1 MALDLTGI
9 HNENEYY
16 THHYLSAILEGD
28 LKDVFEKWNERKNAQ
43 GLEPPFTLLARLP
56 REYAAVRARMAK
68 AKGSAA
74 LLELQQHFLARLFD
88 ALGYGCSASIRE
100 LDDGA
105 LIPIFGE
112 MQRSTGDPL
121 LWIIETIASADEA
134 GDPLLARFDAVQY
147 GSTDASLHITD
158 VDLGELITR
167 RVFTREEP
175 PRWLLVASMDAVLL
189 IDRTKWNEKRLLR
202 FDLRELFNGCEQ
214 AAFRA
219 MAALLHRESI
229 CPDEGSPLLDTLD
242 ENSHK
247 HAFAVSEDLK
257 YSARE
262 AVELLGNEAVRYLR
276 DVLHE
281 GVFNS
286 RLDAEQLTKECL
298 RYLYRLL
305 FLFYVEARPELKYA
319 PMQSAEYRSGYS
331 LESLRDIE
339 LLPLTTEESRNG
351 RFIDESLTL
360 LFQLVYN
367 GLNYTEVQGAL
378 ELDEK
383 PFHHTFRMTPLNSHL
398 FDPAGTPTLNRVRFR
413 NSVLQRVIELLSLS
427 RPRGS
432 RERRGRISYAQLG
445 INQLGAVYEGLLSYS
460 GFFAE
465 TDLYEVKKADEA
477 YDELNAAFFV
487 KAEDLPKYTDEEKV
501 YNPDRT
507 LKKYE
512 KGAFIYRLAGRTRE
526 KSASYYTPEVLTRC
540 LVKYALKEL
549 LEGKN
554 ADDILHLKICEMAL
568 GSGAFANE
576 AVNQLAEAYLDRK
589 QRETGHIIGHDE
601 YGREKQKVKMFMAD
615 NNVFG
620 VDLNPVAVELAEISL
635 WLNTMFD
642 GAFVPWFG
650 MQLVTGNSLIGARR
664 QVFSSELLVQKKRG
678 DATWLDAVPERVCS
692 FATELATR
700 PEHNT
705 KSFNKD
711 NSSSRDPQSVFH
723 FLLPDSGM
731 AEYTD
736 KVVNDLAPVELKYIK
751 AWRKEFTRP
760 FSEAD
765 VAVLERLSLAIDR
778 LWDAHASRQRNIR
791 ERTTDFFPVFGQEG
805 TIPVTLPTTT
815 QWKDKVFREEFKSV
829 GVRNS
834 SPYRRLKLVMDYW
847 CALWFWP
854 IEKARLLPSRD
865 EYLME
870 LTMILEGA
878 VYETAGAVGETI
890 PLFATTAPLEEQQK
904 MVDELGFVNVDRLCE
919 QFERLEL
926 VNELNGRYRFHHWEL
941 EYADLFRERGGF
953 DLLVGNPPWIKL
965 EWNERNLLG
974 DFDPYFVLKNLSA
987 AEAAKLRSS
996 KLSDRNLCAEYFHE
1010 CNDIAASQNFLSA
1023 RQNYA
1028 LLEGIPSNLFKNFIL
1043 SAEWAGTPDGVV
1055 GLLHPEGVFDDPR
1068 GGRLREHLYHRLRAH
1083 FQFENQKLLF
1093 QEIGNTRKYSICI
1106 YGPEKDCGF
1115 SHMSNLFHPCVI
1127 DQSIAG
1133 NGGPYC
1139 EGIKTDDNKW
1149 SLKGHRDRLV
1159 AVDSEILRMSA
1170 ILFDEPGTKPLEARL
1185 PVIHAASLV
1194 KVLQKFTQ
1202 QTTRLA
1208 DRGGAFSATGFWDE
1222 AGRRKDATISRQT
1235 QFAGQAVRWIV
1246 SGPQLGVANG
1256 FHQTP
1261 NTICETHRAYSRIDP
1276 LEIPDDYLP
1285 RTNYIP
1291 SGDKARYNSRLPRA
1305 EFGLKLPLTD
1315 FYRVFTRRQLSQSGE
1330 RTLIPSIIPPGVAHI
1345 DSVFSLAFEN
1355 LKDALLVASTWSS
1368 MPFDFFVKSTGK
1380 EDFRLE
1386 LAQQLP
1392 LIAGDHQSL
1401 PMLFIRTL
1409 VLNSLT
1415 GHYAA
1420 LWSESWMASF
1430 VHERWAKASP
1440 RLDNGFFSSL
1450 TPQWQRNY
1458 ALRTDYSRR
1467 QALIEIDVL
1476 VSMALG
1482 LTLDELCTIYRIQ
1495 FPVLRQNENDTW
1507 YDRNGRIVFT
1517 CSKGLP
1523 GVGFPRKAKPREG
1536 EPIGWEDVKDMQS
1549 GSVSRT
1555 VTEDYLPGGPRQ
1567 RTIVYE
1573 APFDRCD
1580 REEDYATAWREFE
1593 RRGLDKSVSQK

>member
-68 AKGSAA
+68 TKGSGA
-74 LLELQQHFLARLFD
+74 LLELQQHFLARLFE
-88 ALGYGCSASIRE
+88 ALGYECSASIRE

-105 LIPIFGE
+105 LIPILGE
-112 MQRSTGDPL
+112 VQRSTGDPL
-121 LWIIETIASADEA
+121 LWIIETIASADET
-134 GDPLLARFDAVQY
+134 GDPLLARFDAVQF
-147 GSTDASLHITD
+147 GGTEASPHITD
-158 VDLGELITR
+158 VDVGELITR

-202 FDLRELFNGCEQ
+202 FDLRELFGGREQ

-262 AVELLGNEAVRYLR
+262 AVELLGNEAVRYMR

-351 RFIDESLTL
+351 HFIDESLAL

-383 PFHHTFRMTPLNSHL
+383 PFHHTFRITPLNSHL

-465 TDLYEVKKADEA
+465 SDLYEVKKADEA

-512 KGAFIYRLAGRTRE
+512 KGTFIYRLAGRTRE

-549 LEGKN
+549 LEGRN
-554 ADDILHLKICEMAL
+554 ADDILQLKICEMAL

-589 QRETGHIIGHDE
+589 QKETGRTIGHDE

-678 DATWLDAVPERVCS
+678 DATWLDAVPVRFS
-692 FATELATR
+692 FSAAGMETR

-705 KSFNKD
+705 KSFNND
-711 NSSSRDPQSVFH
+711 NRASRDPHSVFH

-736 KVVNDLAPVELKYIK
+736 KVINDLAPAELKYIK

-765 VAVLERLSLAIDR
+765 VAVLERLSHAIDR
-778 LWDAHASRQRNIR
+778 LWEAHATKQRSIR

-805 TIPVTLPTTT
+805 AIPATLPTTT
-815 QWKDKVFREEFKSV
+815 QWKDKVFREEFRSV

-878 VYETAGAVGETI
+878 VYETAGVVGETI
-890 PLFATTAPLEEQQK
+890 PLFATTAPIEEQQK

-919 QFERLEL
+919 QFERLQL

-965 EWNERNLLG
+965 EWNEGALLG
-974 DFDPYFVLKNLSA
+974 DYEPSFLLHKHSA
-987 AEAAKLRSS
+987 AAISLLR
-996 KLSDRNLCAEYFHE
+996 KETIETHALKAEYLSEFVE
-1010 CNDIAASQNFLSA
+1010 ITATQNFLNA
-1023 RQNYA
+1023 RQNYP
-1028 LLEGIPSNLFKNFIL
+1028 LLQGSQSNLYKCFLPAAWSN
-1043 SAEWAGTPDGVV
+1043 ANAAGVSGI
-1055 GLLHPEGVFDDPR
+1055 LHPEGVYDDPK
-1068 GGRLREHLYHRLRAH
+1068 GGPLREQIYRRLRKH
-1083 FQFENQKLLF
+1083 FQFENKLMLF
-1093 QEIGNTRKYSICI
+1093 PEVDHHVRYSINI
-1106 YGPEKDCGF
+1106 HVNQSKDVF
-1115 SHMSNLFHPCVI
+1115 SSISNLFHPVTI
-1127 DQSIAG
+1127 DWSFDHDGRGICG
-1133 NGGPYC
+1133 
-1139 EGIKTDDNKW
+1139 GIKDEASAWNLGGHSDRIIHVTPDVLALFGSVFDDE
-1149 SLKGHRDRLV
+1149 
-1159 AVDSEILRMSA
+1159 DSSA
-1170 ILFDEPGTKPLEARL
+1170 FQARL
-1185 PVIHAASLV
+1185 PVIHSKQV
-1194 KVLQKFTQ
+1194 IDVLRRFAD
-1202 QTTRLA
+1202 QTNRLA
-1208 DRGGAFSATGFWDE
+1208 GIGEEYFSTEMWHETNAQRDGTI
-1222 AGRRKDATISRQT
+1222 RRHTDFPGST
-1235 QFAGQAVRWIV
+1235 QASIY
-1246 SGPQLGVANG
+1246 SGPHFYVGNPLYKS
-1256 FHQTP
+1256 P
-1261 NTICETHRAYSRIDP
+1261 KEDCELSSDFSPID
-1276 LEIPDDYLP
+1276 LAEIPDDYLP
-1285 RTNYIP
+1285 RTNYVP
-1291 SGDKARYNSRLPRA
+1291 ACDETTYLARTPAVTWDKRPVTDYFRLISRKMLP
-1305 EFGLKLPLTD
+1305 PPN
-1315 FYRVFTRRQLSQSGE
+1315 E
-1330 RTLIPSIIPPGVAHI
+1330 RTLSSAIMPKGAGHI
-1345 DSVFSLAFEN
+1345 HGGFSMAFESIDR
-1355 LKDALLVASTWSS
+1355 LIIATAQFISL
-1368 MPFDFFVKSTGK
+1368 PFDFFVKSTGK
-1380 EDFRLE
+1380 TNFLDDLASLFPVLE
-1386 LAQQLP
+1386 GFWMDSAVLRALA
-1392 LIAGDHQSL
+1392 
-1401 PMLFIRTL
+1401 
-1409 VLNSLT
+1409 LNCLT
-1415 GHYAA
+1415 MHYAD
-1420 LWSESWMASF
+1420 LWKGPWNENYSK
-1430 VHERWAKASP
+1430 ERWAKADP
-1440 RLDNGFFSSL
+1440 RLDNNFFVKL
-1450 TPQWQRNY
+1450 TPEWQRNC

-1467 QALIEIDVL
+1467 QALVEIDVL

-1482 LTLDELCTIYRIQ
+1482 LTLEELCTIYRIQ

-1523 GVGFPRKAKPREG
+1523 GVGFPRKAKPKEG
-1536 EPIGWEDVKDMQS
+1536 EPIGWEDIKDMQS
-1549 GSVSRT
+1549 GTVSRT

-1593 RRGLDKSVSQK
+1593 RRGLDKSVTQD